1 MSLRSLAWKGR
12 GKSTQQEQQQQQ
24 EEYKRAAAM
33 ERQDSGNIIM
43 CTVHL
48 LEDTTEIEHVIFR
61 RVLNDTCLLVT
72 SMLLVIGATVVIG
85 WAITGYY
92 EACEGQ
98 NRNNTKLC
106 TAGHHG
112 PPALLP
118 LSGNVTNKAADANDT
133 IIEI

>member
-1 MSLRSLAWKGR
+1 MSLRSLTWKGR

-24 EEYKRAAAM
+24 DKRAAM

-48 LEDTTEIEHVIFR
+48 QKGMTEIEHVIFR

-98 NRNNTKLC
+98 NRNNTELC